1 MIAPTYSFI
10 ESDFSSVDEALSA
23 YGARRY
29 EPTPATHS
37 GAPSGAWSA
46 SDASPSAPSTLA
58 AAA

>member
-29 EPTPATHS
+29 EPTPR
-37 GAPSGAWSA
+37 GAFRRAVRRLVRVGR
-46 SDASPSAPSTLA
+46 
-58 AAA
+58 